1 MERQSMDWS
10 ARGSPRRPVR
20 LTASAQ
26 WANGSSATV
35 VVTNLSYQGCQ
46 LASDQPFVKGET
58 VRLFLPD
65 RGKVHAQIRWVR
77 DGTAGAR
84 FITGDDARDAR
95 RARIGV

>member
-1 MERQSMDWS
+1 MDKDTIDWV
-10 ARGSPRRPVR
+10 RKGPRRPAQ

-26 WANGSSATV
+26 WPDGTTV
-35 VVTNLSYQGCQ
+35 AVQVTDFSYFGCRLS
-46 LASDQPFVKGET
+46 SDQEFVKGET

-77 DGTAGAR
+77 GGKAGAK
-84 FITGDDARDAR
+84 FLTGDSAKDAR